1 MLNLEK
7 IYDCNRVRQMV
18 LLLARHKMYEDGLL
32 WRRATRHIKKKYL
45 TESKRQLHTIGVK

>member
-1 MLNLEK
+1 
-7 IYDCNRVRQMV
+7 MV